1 MDGTRILIVDDE
13 AEAGEILSLRLAR
26 RGLVPASVLSGE
38 AALEYL
44 KTNPA
49 DIVLL
54 DVKMPGM
61 DGLETLRHIRE
72 GYPQLPVIILSG
84 HADLDAAARGMELGA
99 FFYLMKPADLEDLC
113 RKIEDARRQAFLDGG
128 KTLQTG

>member
-13 AEAGEILSLRLAR
+13 AEAGEILSLRLVR

-44 KTNPA
+44 KANPA

-61 DGLETLRHIRE
+61 DGLETLRRIRE
-72 GYPQLPVIILSG
+72 DHPQLPVIMLSG
-84 HADLDAAARGMELGA
+84 HADLAAAARGMELGA
-99 FFYLMKPADLEDLC
+99 FFYLMKPADLEDIC
-113 RKIEDARRQAFLDGG
+113 RKIEDARRQAVLDGG
-128 KTLQTG
+128 KMLQTG